1 MSCGMKM
8 YFHAYLNMEVVI
20 TLSTVPDILLRHV
33 KSHFIVVGTD
43 HKMAVLGYW
52 QDCWCTRTDEQDI
65 TNLSHTLPFYYVIL
79 LLDDIQ
85 FHRFDCEGKCCNQPI
100 LFSHWTHITA
110 TYDQKYNGMS
120 TGQQYCNWY
129 GQVLHALLSGC
140 FCSFPG
146 ACETNSTPGVVQA
159 KLTSHSMLCWL

>member
-33 KSHFIVVGTD
+33 KSHFYCCWYGPQDGSVG
-43 HKMAVLGYW
+43 LL
-52 QDCWCTRTDEQDI
+52 TRLLVYSDWWTG
-65 TNLSHTLPFYYVIL
+65 HYKPFTYSAL
-79 LLDDIQ
+79 LLCNIT
-85 FHRFDCEGKCCNQPI
+85 FGWHTIPCFDCEGKCCNQPI

-129 GQVLHALLSGC
+129 GQVLHTLLSGC